1 MLLVLSQWKK
11 PSDDPQIAT
20 HLSNAEKRHLILVRN
35 FLRLQFVGQ
44 DEIKQTWTDWSL
56 VLPKWT
62 ELVLCWGHLV
72 HCEINHLF
80 WEKCLPNGSTG
91 WTRAHCRPIFVNVDL
106 SHVAYS
112 ICNPITGHFLHS
124 LPNSVACYKGQA
136 FHLSFTSAHLQDP
149 SQYCPNWCIAS
160 N

>member
-1 MLLVLSQWKK
+1 MEEAIWWSTNCYTFEQCRKK
-11 PSDDPQIAT
+11 ALNFGKKFSPAPVCWA
-20 HLSNAEKRHLILVRN
+20 RRN
-35 FLRLQFVGQ
+35 QA
-44 DEIKQTWTDWSL
+44 ITWTDWSL

-160 N
+160 D